1 MYAGDEEDFV
11 GPEEDTRHG
20 GGDGVINHWIRQGFS
35 DEISPI
41 VKMYIDIN
49 CLFTVCGGQQ

>member
-41 VKMYIDIN
+41 V
-49 CLFTVCGGQQ
+49 